1 MCHLTKQEFD
11 DATAKPKAASNVA
24 VTELPLTHPIRLGLA
39 LNFSVFDY
47 EEIRT
52 VLIARAISL
61 NKHST
66 TLLPNLHAFGEE
78 LQGSDSYN
86 AATPG

>member
-1 MCHLTKQEFD
+1 M
-11 DATAKPKAASNVA
+11 AAPGVA
-24 VTELPLTHPIRLGLA
+24 VTELPPTHPIRLGLA

-47 EEIRT
+47 EIRT
-52 VLIARAISL
+52 VPIACAISL
-61 NKHST
+61 SKHSI